1 MQSEGSMTSIMQ
13 LILFT
18 LGLALIGF
26 GLFVGLYSTE
36 HQTVGALLMFA
47 GIAQTVYGLSV
58 GNDN

>member
-1 MQSEGSMTSIMQ
+1 MQ

-18 LGLALIGF
+18 LGLILIGF
-26 GLFVGLYSTE
+26 GLFVGVFASMIGLPGDI
-36 HQTVGALLMFA
+36 TVGALIMFA

>member
-1 MQSEGSMTSIMQ
+1 MTSIMH

-26 GLFVGLYSTE
+26 GLFVGAHPEGDL
-36 HQTVGALLMFA
+36 TVGALLMFG

-58 GNDN
+58 GND